1 MKITQSDRMGEASWH
16 FIRSD
21 GDDNNLYR
29 EISSD
34 AKDDFNLC
42 QYDIY
47 NIIYSQYNMYNIIYS
62 QNSIRPAYEI
72 MRLRLGAD
80 QQNYIF
86 LYPPITSPPEME
98 QSNLDQNTKATF
110 LEDTLFL

>member
-21 GDDNNLYR
+21 GDDHNLYR
-29 EISSD
+29 EILSD
-34 AKDDFNLC
+34 AKDDYNLC
-42 QYDIY
+42 QY
-47 NIIYSQYNMYNIIYS
+47 NIYNIIYS

>member
-1 MKITQSDRMGEASWH
+1 MSWH
-16 FIRSD
+16 YCGILSD
-21 GDDNNLYR
+21 DEDDQILYR
-29 EISSD
+29 EILSD
-34 AKDDFNLC
+34 AKDDYNLC
-42 QYDIY
+42 QYNIY
-47 NIIYSQYNMYNIIYS
+47 NIIYSH
-62 QNSIRPAYEI
+62 NSIRPAYEI

-110 LEDTLFL
+110 LEDTLFLWTQQTLYFL